1 MDEWSGDAGG
11 GNWIVMQM
19 YRKVYENLI
28 LKDVNTPLV
37 MEYVKAMN
45 LGSKVDFIN
54 SWSDLKD
61 GENTECKVLHRKI
74 IRLFFE
80 LLERS
85 NPEVQALANQM
96 IGRELVDF
104 H

>member
-1 MDEWSGDAGG
+1 
-11 GNWIVMQM
+11 MQM

-85 NPEVQALANQM
+85 NPEEMCIRDRCRA
-96 IGRELVDF
+96 G
-104 H
+104 